1 MNEVSAAGM
10 EGVPDSLAEM
20 LPVGMIAGGGMAA
33 VAMATV
39 ANRHFL
45 AAQPVELQ
53 DSDWRAFH
61 YERISTTEFE
71 ITGGIADAS
80 SGGRKFHGNH
90 DTVIISEAE
99 ILAEMCL
106 LLPHPVSVTPAAST
120 ASAPSASHAGVLP
133 VATSTAATTH
143 ANVLKVIFTLPEDE
157 QGRQRILRAFQLQ
170 ADFFGAKVQACSLHD
185 ASLLKLD

>member
-1 MNEVSAAGM
+1 MNEVSTAGA
-10 EGVPDSLAEM
+10 ENVPDSLVEM

-33 VAMATV
+33 MAMAVV

-45 AAQPVELQ
+45 AAQPVGQQ
-53 DSDWRAFH
+53 DSDWQAFH
-61 YERISTTEFE
+61 YERISATEFE

-80 SGGRKFHGNH
+80 SGGRKFHGSH
-90 DTVIISEAE
+90 DTVIITEAE
-99 ILAEMCL
+99 ILAEMRKM
-106 LLPHPVSVTPAAST
+106 LPQPQSVQGW
-120 ASAPSASHAGVLP
+120 SAPVPAPVLAPVLAPASLSGN
-133 VATSTAATTH
+133 

-185 ASLLKLD
+185 VSLLKLD